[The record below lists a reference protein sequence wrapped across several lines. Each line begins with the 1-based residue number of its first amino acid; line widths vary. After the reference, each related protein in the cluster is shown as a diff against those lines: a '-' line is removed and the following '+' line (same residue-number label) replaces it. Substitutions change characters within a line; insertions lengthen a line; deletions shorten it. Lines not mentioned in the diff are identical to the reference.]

1 MPCSSGAPS
10 LERVREYW
18 GDSRATLR
26 PMHRRRVVITGLGPI
41 SAVGVGVDA
50 LWTALVEGRSALKPI
65 ARFDASAFPC
75 KHAGELSDE
84 QFSVRNVVPKSYRK
98 NTKVM
103 ARDMELAV
111 GAADAAVRDAGL
123 TTIGIDPDAAPT
135 IPQHRFGCHIGA
147 GLIAADVDELT
158 AALYTARNGDGKF
171 DVNEWGRTGMN
182 NLTPLWL
189 LKYLPNMLACHVT
202 IIHGCKG
209 PSNTITCSDASSGLS
224 IGESMRVIERGDADA
239 CLSGGA
245 EYKHN
250 HMGLLRQTYAKRLA
264 ETQED
269 EDGGAVVRPFDR
281 EARGTLLGEGGG
293 ILVLEAEESARAR
306 GASVYVYAVVSGFGS
321 TQSFCPDT
329 VGIELDPTGE
339 GIADAISV
347 ALESAKLTPS
357 EIDAIVP
364 MGTGAMHIDAAEA
377 AAIKSVF
384 GDRARDVPMVT
395 TTPNVGLCCAGNGAI
410 QTIAAA
416 KALREQ
422 RLPARMNTINAD
434 GLNAAKCESK
444 AAELR
449 HMLVVSTSLGGQ
461 NVALVLSQPPKFG

>member
-1 MPCSSGAPS
+1 MTALWLAGYTIALMPPGTSQN
-10 LERVREYW
+10 
-18 GDSRATLR
+18 
-26 PMHRRRVVITGLGPI
+26 RRRVVITGLGPI

-50 LWTALVEGRSALKPI
+50 LWSALVEGRSGLKKI
-65 ARFDASAFPC
+65 ARFDPSGFPC
-75 KHAGELSDE
+75 KHAGELGE
-84 QFSVRNVVPKSYRK
+84 ELFSVKSVVPKSYRK

-123 TTIGIDPDAAPT
+123 VTIGIDPDATPT
-135 IPQHRFGCHIGA
+135 IPQDRFGCHIGA

-158 AALYTARNGDGKF
+158 AALYTARNEDGEF
-171 DVNEWGRTGMN
+171 DVQEWGRNGMN

-209 PSNTITCSDASSGLS
+209 PSNTITCSEASSGLS

-250 HMGLLRQTYAKRLA
+250 HMGMVRQTFAKRLA
-264 ETQED
+264 ETRED
-269 EDGGAVVRPFDR
+269 EDGGTVVKPFDR

-293 ILVLEAEESARAR
+293 ILVIEAEEAARAR
-306 GASVYVYAVVSGFGS
+306 GAKLYAAIAGFGS

-329 VGIELDPTGE
+329 VNVEIDPSGE
-339 GIADAISV
+339 GMADAMRI
-347 ALESAKLTPS
+347 ALETAGRRAD
-357 EIDAIVP
+357 EIDAVVP
-364 MGTGAMHIDAAEA
+364 MGTSVRRIDEAEA
-377 AAIKSVF
+377 AALRSVF
-384 GDRARDVPMVT
+384 GDRASEVPLIT
-395 TTPNVGLCCAGNGAI
+395 TTPNVGLCGAGNGAI
-410 QTIAAA
+410 QAITAC

-422 RLPARMNTINAD
+422 RLPARMNASNVD
-434 GLNAAKCESK
+434 GLAAARAESK
-444 AAELR
+444 PATLR
-449 HMLVVSTSLGGQ
+449 SILVTSTSLGGQ
-461 NVALVLSQPPKFG
+461 NVAIVLTGVN